1 MARIIESYLRRSFRL
16 ITRKTRQ
23 SIGKICNKPKIDE
36 KRRSFN
42 STGKRVKLAD
52 KRSSRESNR
61 LLIQKTGNSWT
72 RL

>member
-23 SIGKICNKPKIDE
+23 NIGKVCNKPKIDE
-36 KRRSFN
+36 KRRSIN
-42 STGKRVKLAD
+42 TTGKRVKLAD

-61 LLIQKTGNSWT
+61 LLLQKTGNSWT